1 MIYKLFDWFHEE
13 EIVNAL
19 LIGAD
24 RLGNIPTL
32 LEDRGVQK
40 FEHWDGRKKGMRKM
54 KIPTDVDVVIV
65 FTDFIEHRLTERI
78 KTETKAMNIPCIF
91 SRRAVSDLSMQMDR
105 CQKCGLCDFAKTAG
119 IATKLSS

>member
-1 MIYKLFDWFHEE
+1 M
-13 EIVNAL
+13 NAL

-32 LEDRGVQK
+32 LEDRGVQN

-78 KTETKAMNIPCIF
+78 KSETKAMNIPCIF
-91 SRRAVSDLSMQMDR
+91 SRRAVSDLSTQMDR
-105 CQKCGLCDFAKTAG
+105 CQKCGLCNFGRTSL
-119 IATKLSS
+119 TS